1 MYRVRKESHAGI
13 GRRKLLLITLLLNIS
28 SPKDH
33 LPVTYTVVLCRVCA
47 SVAHDFSYDRN
58 ACAGGISGEELTER

>member
-1 MYRVRKESHAGI
+1 MYRVRRESHAGI
-13 GRRKLLLITLLLNIS
+13 RRRKLLLTTLLLNIS
-28 SPKDH
+28 SPRDH
-33 LPVTYTVVLCRVCA
+33 PPVTHTVVLCRICV